1 MTTTDTL
8 QFATA
13 HHRAGR
19 LNEAESLYRQAIA
32 ADPQNP
38 EPLHR
43 LAILELQRKQAPA
56 ALNLISR
63 AIELNPKVAFYH
75 WTLGQACA
83 SMRRWDAAMAAYGRT
98 LELKENYPEVYFDL
112 GIALAATNQP
122 DQAIKAYRRA
132 LALRPD
138 YVEARLNLGN
148 VFHSQGRA
156 QEAAD
161 AYKQVLVLRPDSAE
175 AHNNLGNALQRLGQM
190 EQAIEEFRRALSI
203 SPDHIHALS
212 NLGGI
217 LCTVGRNEEAIKF
230 LGRAHQLRPDFP
242 EAAYNL
248 GNAFWAIGNWDA
260 AVKAFRRAIAAKPD
274 HAAAHNNLGN
284 VLKAIGKVKEAEAE
298 YRQGLKYQPNY
309 VEAHSN
315 LGSVLRMQGRT
326 DEAVESY
333 RQALAIRPDLF
344 TVHSNL
350 GNVYKDM
357 GEIQEA
363 IACYRR
369 AAELAPGEPIVQSNL
384 AYALHFCDGVD
395 AMAILAENR
404 HWNERYAAPLASEI
418 RVHDNDRSPDRRLRV
433 GYISPDFR
441 HHCQAFFTIPL
452 LGHHD
457 HQQFEIFC
465 YGNVAR
471 PDAITERLRG
481 FSDNWRS
488 TVAQSDQ
495 QVAEQVRADGIDILV
510 DLTMHM
516 AHNRPLTFARKPAPV
531 QIAWLAYPGTTG
543 IAAIDYRLTDP
554 YLDPP
559 GRHDEHYSERSIR
572 LPETFWC
579 YDPLTDGPPINDL
592 PAQSAAHVTFGCLN
606 NLCKFNDRTLN
617 LWTRVLGAM
626 PHSRLVMLAPHG
638 SYRQQMLAKFAMA
651 GIEAHRIELV
661 PRQPR
666 ERYLQT
672 YHRIDL
678 GLDTIPYNGHTTS
691 LDSYWMGVP
700 VVTLVG
706 DKAVGRAGLSQLT
719 NLNMTELVA
728 HSEEEYVKISLGL
741 ANDVPRMAKL
751 RSTLRGAMRKSPL
764 MDAPRF
770 AKNIESAYR
779 HLWERW
785 CAGGV

>member
-1 MTTTDTL
+1 MTSTDTL

-19 LNEAESLYRQAIA
+19 LNEAESLYRQAIT

-43 LAILELQRKQAPA
+43 LAILQLQRNQGPVAVDLLA
-56 ALNLISR
+56 R
-63 AIELNPKVAFYH
+63 AIALDPAVAFYH

-83 SMRRWDAAMAAYGRT
+83 SLRRWDAALAAYRRA

-112 GIALAATNQP
+112 GAVLATTNHPAEAIA
-122 DQAIKAYRRA
+122 AYERA

-138 YVEARLNLGN
+138 YFEARLNLGN
-148 VFHSQGRA
+148 VLHSQGRM

-161 AYKQVLVLRPDSAE
+161 AYRQVLAKRPDSAE
-175 AHNNLGNALQRLGQM
+175 AHNNLGNSLQSLGQLD
-190 EQAIEEFRRALSI
+190 QAIAEYRRAIALNA
-203 SPDHIHALS
+203 DHIHALS
-212 NLGGI
+212 NLGGA
-217 LCTVGRNEEAIKF
+217 LQSVGQFDEAIKV
-230 LGRAHQLRPDFP
+230 LRHAHQIRPDFP

-248 GNAFWAIGNWDA
+248 GNAFWSTGNFDA
-260 AVKAFRRAIAAKPD
+260 AITAYRRAIATKPD

-284 VLKAIGKVKEAEAE
+284 VLKAINKVKEAEAE
-298 YRQGLKYQPNY
+298 YRQALRHQAKY

-326 DEAVESY
+326 DEAVQSY
-333 RQALAIRPDLF
+333 RQALALRPDLY

-350 GNVYKDM
+350 GNVFKDM
-357 GEIQEA
+357 GQIQDA

-369 AAELAPGEPIVQSNL
+369 AAELAPAEPIVHSNL
-384 AYALHFCDGVD
+384 AYALHFSEAVD
-395 AMAILAENR
+395 AHAILSENR
-404 HWNERYAAPLASEI
+404 KWNERHAAAIAREI
-418 RVHDNDRSPDRRLRV
+418 RPHDNDRSPGRRLRI
-433 GYISPDFR
+433 GYVSPDFR
-441 HHCQAFFTIPL
+441 HHCQAFFTVPL

-465 YGNVAR
+465 YANVPR
-471 PDAITERLRG
+471 PDVISERLRG

-488 TVAQSDQ
+488 TVSHSDQ
-495 QVAEQVRADGIDILV
+495 QVAEQVRADRIDVLV

-559 GRHDEHYSERSIR
+559 GKHDDHYSERSIR
-572 LPETFWC
+572 LPDTFWC
-579 YDPLTDGPPINDL
+579 YDPLTDGPPVNEL
-592 PAQSAAHVTFGCLN
+592 PAQAAAHVTFGCLN
-606 NLCKFNDRTLN
+606 NLCKFNDRTLA
-617 LWTRVLGAM
+617 LWARVLNAV
-626 PHSRLVMLAPHG
+626 PHSRLVMLAPPG
-638 SYRQQMLAKFAMA
+638 SYRQQMLAKFAAA
-651 GIEAHRIELV
+651 GIESHRIELV

-678 GLDTIPYNGHTTS
+678 GLDTVPYNGHTTS

-719 NLNMTELVA
+719 NLNLTELVA
-728 HSEEEYVKISLGL
+728 HSEEEFVKISVGL
-741 ANDVPRMAKL
+741 ANDIPRLAKL
-751 RSTLRGAMRKSPL
+751 RSTLRATMQKSPL
-764 MDAPRF
+764 MDAGRF
-770 AKNIESAYR
+770 VKNIEAAYR

-785 CAGGV
+785 CAGA